1 MKWSKIPLF
10 LAVGTLAMP
19 ALTLAQSRFVNVE
32 IDAGAA
38 QSGPEEPTIA
48 ISLKDTSRLVA
59 GANINRVYYSEDGG
73 RSWNKNTLKSRYG
86 VWGDPAVTSNYKGQ
100 FFFFHLSDPTG
111 LNWQSEE
118 ILDRMVVQRG
128 GKKGKRWD
136 KGWGIGHNPPKDQDK
151 EWPAVNPQ
159 NNALALTWTEF
170 DKYNSKDPECKSRIR
185 FSQSNARGKKWSEAI
200 QINQHDGNCLDD
212 MNSTEGAVPAFGPNG
227 EIYVSWAWNERIW
240 FDYSLDGGKT
250 WLDEDIVA
258 AEQPGG
264 WKFSIPGI
272 LRSNGFPITLCDVS
286 NGEHHG
292 TIYINWS
299 DQRNG
304 EEDTDVFVAKST
316 DGGKTFSEPIRV
328 NDDESGKHQ
337 FFTWMTI
344 DQTTGF
350 LYSVFYD
357 RRNYSDTQTDVYLAY
372 SFDGGNTWTNE
383 RISEKPFVPSD
394 KIFFGDYNNIAAHK
408 GMIRPIWTRLHG
420 DRIGVHTAIIYE
432 RDLRRE

>member
-1 MKWSKIPLF
+1 MKWINLSVL
-10 LAVGTLAMP
+10 LAVGTQAIP
-19 ALTLAQSRFVNVE
+19 AFTTAQSRFVNVE
-32 IDAGAA
+32 IDAGQA

-48 ISLKDTSRLVA
+48 ISLKDTSRIVA

-73 RSWNKNTLKSRYG
+73 RTWNKNTLKSRYG
-86 VWGDPAVTSNYKGQ
+86 VWGDPAVISNYKGQ
-100 FFFFHLSDPTG
+100 FYFFHLSDPTG

-170 DKYNSKDPECKSRIR
+170 DKYNSTDPECKSRIR
-185 FSQSNARGKKWSEAI
+185 FSQSDARGKKWTEAI
-200 QINQHDGNCLDD
+200 SINQHEGNCLDD
-212 MNSTEGAVPAFGPNG
+212 MNSTEGAVPAFGLNG

-258 AEQPGG
+258 AEQPKG

-272 LRSNGFPITLCDVS
+272 MRTNGFPITLCDVS
-286 NGEHHG
+286 NKEHHG
-292 TIYINWS
+292 TIYINWC

-304 EEDTDVFVAKST
+304 EEDTDVFVAKSN
-316 DGGKTFSEPIRV
+316 DGGKTFSDPIRV
-328 NDDESGKHQ
+328 NNDEGTSHQ

-344 DQTTGF
+344 DQTTGY
-350 LYSVFYD
+350 LYCVFYD
-357 RRNYSDTQTDVYLAY
+357 RRNYTDTQTDVYLAY
-372 SFDGGNTWTNE
+372 SFDGGNTWINE

-394 KIFFGDYNNIAAHK
+394 KIFFGDYNNISAHK

-420 DRIGVHTAIIYE
+420 DSIGVHTAIIYE
-432 RDLRRE
+432 KDLRKQ

>member
-1 MKWSKIPLF
+1 MKWINLSVL
-10 LAVGTLAMP
+10 LALGTLAFP
-19 ALTLAQSRFVNVE
+19 AFTSAQSRFVNVE
-32 IDAGAA
+32 IDAGPA

-48 ISLKDTSRLVA
+48 ISLKDTSRMVA

-73 RSWNKNTLKSRYG
+73 RTWNKNRLKSRFG

-200 QINQHDGNCLDD
+200 QINQYDGNCLDD

-240 FDYSLDGGKT
+240 FDYSLDGGTT

-258 AEQPGG
+258 AEQPAG

-272 LRSNGFPITLCDVS
+272 MRTNGFPITLCDVS
-286 NGEHHG
+286 NKEHHG

-328 NDDESGKHQ
+328 NNDEGGKHQ

-344 DQTTGF
+344 DQTTGY
-350 LYSVFYD
+350 LYCVFYD
-357 RRNYSDTQTDVYLAY
+357 RRNYNDTQTDVYLAY
-372 SFDGGNTWTNE
+372 SFDGGNTWINE

-394 KIFFGDYNNIAAHK
+394 KIFFGDYNNISAHK

-432 RDLRRE
+432 KDLRRE